1 MSSTKRVLHMTLAQ
15 LKDIYARNDLTADEL
30 RVVVDRLNQ
39 QRTKFDTELPEI
51 KPPVTG
57 GWLSRSRSLQQA
69 QINKNLCNHYK
80 EQIQQWITLIEYYE
94 GSLSKY
100 EKVKRF
106 VGKHKWVFVIATT
119 VIAKSYV
126 AYDVIEGWISKIV

>member
-1 MSSTKRVLHMTLAQ
+1 MMSLWDALRMNMMISYQ
-15 LKDIYARNDLTADEL
+15 EL
-30 RVVVDRLNQ
+30 V
-39 QRTKFDTELPEI
+39 RTFP
-51 KPPVTG
+51 
-57 GWLSRSRSLQQA
+57 RSRSLQQA

-106 VGKHKWVFVIATT
+106 VGKHKWFFVIATT

>member
-1 MSSTKRVLHMTLAQ
+1 MTLAQ

-57 GWLSRSRSLQQA
+57 GWLDR
-69 QINKNLCNHYK
+69 
-80 EQIQQWITLIEYYE
+80 
-94 GSLSKY
+94 
-100 EKVKRF
+100 
-106 VGKHKWVFVIATT
+106 
-119 VIAKSYV
+119 KSV
-126 AYDVIEGWISKIV
+126 V

>member
-1 MSSTKRVLHMTLAQ
+1 MSSTKRGLHMTLAQ

-57 GWLSRSRSLQQA
+57 GWLPRSRSLQQT

-80 EQIQQWITLIEYYE
+80 EQIQQWITLIECYE
-94 GSLSKY
+94 RSLSQY

-106 VGKHKWVFVIATT
+106 VGKHKWFFVIATT
-119 VIAKSYV
+119 VIAKSYG
-126 AYDVIEGWISKIV
+126 AFGVIEGWIRKSV

>member
-57 GWLSRSRSLQQA
+57 GWLSR
-69 QINKNLCNHYK
+69 
-80 EQIQQWITLIEYYE
+80 E
-94 GSLSKY
+94 GAIDQSQT
-100 EKVKRF
+100 F
-106 VGKHKWVFVIATT
+106 HGHNPTDA
-119 VIAKSYV
+119 
-126 AYDVIEGWISKIV
+126 G